1 MNYHREKH
9 QILSTHYIFFTVLFS
24 WMFHEMLNNNY
35 VFEFGYFSVISH
47 CLIRR
52 YYTFEKSAKCR
63 GRGNISL
70 LLYTVVKEN
79 KSVSFYNQK
88 TLNQILILFQNQKKT
103 NKILGIHDIYPLLN
117 SIYRCGD
124 WGSERV
130 NNLCKKH
137 IWSILKQ

>member
-103 NKILGIHDIYPLLN
+103 NKILGIHDIYPLL
-117 SIYRCGD
+117 
-124 WGSERV
+124 
-130 NNLCKKH
+130 KQ
-137 IWSILKQ
+137 ILNKQNELQQRFSKLKIKNIVSVFKM

>member
-1 MNYHREKH
+1 
-9 QILSTHYIFFTVLFS
+9 
-24 WMFHEMLNNNY
+24 MLNNNY

-103 NKILGIHDIYPLLN
+103 NKILGIHDIYPLL
-117 SIYRCGD
+117 
-124 WGSERV
+124 
-130 NNLCKKH
+130 K
-137 IWSILKQ
+137 